1 MTLKQRT
8 MTAKQQTI
16 SADATLQGVG
26 LHTGKDTTLQFRP
39 GGENSGIRFVRT
51 DLPGSPSI
59 PALVEHVASTDRGT
73 TLAAGDASAYT
84 VEHLLAAV
92 GALGIDNLIVE
103 LDGPEVPIMDGSFRP
118 FFETLTTAGV
128 VEQAANAAVLVVK
141 DSVTAVTERGE
152 SYTVVPSPQYRVSTT
167 IEFEHPMIRRQYGS
181 FDVSGGDFAEHIAA
195 ARTFGFMK
203 DADSLRDRGLAQG
216 VTLENA
222 IVLNEHQLISGA
234 LRWPDE
240 FVRHK
245 TGDIVGDL
253 MLAGR
258 RIRGHVIADRPSHAG
273 NVALV
278 RALLAADAKHGQKP
292 IVDIQKIMQHLPHRY
307 PMLLVD
313 RIIEFEQGKRIVG
326 IKNVTINE
334 PFFMGHYPGHPIM
347 PGVLIIEAM
356 AQVGGLLIMDQ
367 IENID
372 EKVVYFMSMDNV
384 KWRRPVT
391 PGDQI
396 RFEVEVL
403 QFRRSMAKMR
413 GVGYVDGH
421 VAAEAE
427 FMAAIMDK

>member
-1 MTLKQRT
+1 MTS
-8 MTAKQQTI
+8 KQQTLA
-16 SADATLQGVG
+16 ADAALEGVG
-26 LHTGKDTTLQFRP
+26 LHTGATAHVRFRP
-39 GGENSGIRFVRT
+39 AEEDTGVKFVRS
-51 DLPGSPSI
+51 DLTNAQPI
-59 PALVEHVASTDRGT
+59 AARVQNVTSTDRGT
-73 TLAAGDASAYT
+73 TLSAGDARVAT

-92 GALGIDNLIVE
+92 GALAIDNLIIE
-103 LDGPEVPIMDGSFRP
+103 IDGPEVPILDGSFRP
-118 FFETLTTAGV
+118 FYDALQAVGV
-128 VEQAANAAVLVVK
+128 REQNKDAQVIVVK
-141 DSVTAVTERGE
+141 NAITADTPRDE
-152 SYTVVPSPQYRVSTT
+152 SYTVVPSDRYRISTT
-167 IEFEHPMIRRQYGS
+167 IEFDHPMIRRQYGS
-181 FDVSGGDFAEHIAA
+181 YDIGAGGFAEHLAG

-203 DADSLRDRGLAQG
+203 DAEALRTRGLAMG

-222 IVLNEHQLISGA
+222 IVLDETKLVSGE
-234 LRWPDE
+234 LRWSDE

-253 MLAGR
+253 VLAGK
-258 RIRGHVIADRPSHAG
+258 RIQGHVIADRPSHAG
-273 NVALV
+273 NVAL
-278 RALLAADAKHGQKP
+278 AAAIMNADMRTATAPQKP
-292 IVDIQKIMQHLPHRY
+292 IVDIVKIMQHLPHRY

-367 IENID
+367 VENLD

-403 QFRRSMAKMR
+403 QFRRNIAKMR
-413 GVGYVDGH
+413 GVGLVDGN

-427 FMAAIMDK
+427 FMARIVDK